1 MRGVIVKLEIR
12 YRWRVPKKT
21 RTGRA
26 SAYTYPVALTEEE
39 AALRIPDGMRI
50 EGSRQEAKVMDQPC
64 ERDLHAHQA
73 GALGPCPAVLLSPP
87 LPGHGAR
94 QETKLRL
101 KAGEYLIRQEG
112 ARWIVTLA
120 RSGTLMYD
128 GAGPV
133 EIVARVPF
141 DPGPRLPDNPTLL
154 RAKHRGERVLPLPP
168 DHYEVQEHGALA
180 TVYELAT
187 NEVIY
192 QGPAPVVV
200 VRSRA
205 PF

>member
-1 MRGVIVKLEIR
+1 M
-12 YRWRVPKKT
+12 
-21 RTGRA
+21 
-26 SAYTYPVALTEEE
+26 
-39 AALRIPDGMRI
+39 
-50 EGSRQEAKVMDQPC
+50 
-64 ERDLHAHQA
+64 
-73 GALGPCPAVLLSPP
+73 LLSPP

-94 QETKLRL
+94 QETDLRH
-101 KAGEYLIRQEG
+101 KAGEYLIRHEG
-112 ARWIVTLA
+112 ARCVITLA
-120 RSGTLMYD
+120 RTGTLMYD

-141 DPGPRLPDNPTLL
+141 DPGPRLPGNRTLL
-154 RAKHRGERVLPLPP
+154 RTRFRGERVLPLPP

-187 NEVIY
+187 NDVIY
-192 QGPAPVVV
+192 QGPAPAVI

>member
-1 MRGVIVKLEIR
+1 MKLEIR

-21 RTGRA
+21 RTGRDGWSTHA
-26 SAYTYPVALTEEE
+26 VPLTEAE
-39 AALRIPDGMRI
+39 AAAKLPGAVRID
-50 EGSRQEAKVMDQPC
+50 GSREECKVLDQPC
-64 ERDLHAHQA
+64 ERDLHGHMA
-73 GALGPCPAVLLSPP
+73 GAVGPCPAILLSPP
-87 LPGHGAR
+87 LPGYGAR
-94 QETKLRL
+94 QETMLRR
-101 KAGEYLIRQEG
+101 KVCEHLIRQDG

-120 RSGTLMYD
+120 RAGTLMYD
-128 GAGPV
+128 GPGPV

-141 DPGPRLPDNPTLL
+141 APGPPQPRNPTLL
-154 RAKHRGERVLPLPP
+154 RTRHRGERVLPLPP
-168 DHYEVQEHGALA
+168 EHYEVQEHAGLA

-192 QGPAPVVV
+192 QGPAPVEV

>member
-1 MRGVIVKLEIR
+1 MKLEIR

-39 AALRIPDGMRI
+39 AAKRIPGGVRV
-50 EGSRQEAKVMDQPC
+50 EGSGEEAKVLDQPC
-64 ERDLHAHQA
+64 EFDLHGHQS
-73 GALGPCPAVLLSPP
+73 GAVGPCPAILFSPP

-112 ARWIVTLA
+112 ARWVVTLA
-120 RSGTLMYD
+120 RTGTLMYD

-141 DPGPRLPDNPTLL
+141 DPGPRLPGNPTLL
-154 RAKHRGERVLPLPP
+154 RTKHRGERVLPLPP
-168 DHYEVQEHGALA
+168 DHYEVQEHGTLA
-180 TVYELAT
+180 TVYLLAT

-192 QGPAPVVV
+192 QGPAPVAV